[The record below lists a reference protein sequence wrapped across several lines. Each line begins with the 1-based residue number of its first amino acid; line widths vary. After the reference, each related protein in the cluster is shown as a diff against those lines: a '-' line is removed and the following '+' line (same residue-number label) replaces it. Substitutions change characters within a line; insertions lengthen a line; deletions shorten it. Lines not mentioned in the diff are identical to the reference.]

1 MKNLETP
8 AVKLAIYGAQG
19 ALGSALLVEALHRQ
33 YEATAVLSDLNSVTA
48 RPGIRAKT
56 GNLFDALSVSQSVVG
71 KDAVVCVLSS
81 TRLPAGPVDSGD
93 RAFHKVFSA
102 VSALIDGLSIAGVK
116 RLMVIDRLLW
126 LEQSPDS
133 PAPAAEYLQ
142 QRLLR
147 SDLQWTLV
155 ETPPEADEP
164 LEFDDF
170 VHAPESNKAKPVE
183 HLRRFAAGAL
193 DELMLGLHLRQRVRI
208 ADWV

>member
-33 YEATAVLSDLNSVTA
+33 YEVTAVLSDLNSVTA

-56 GNLFDALSVSQSVVG
+56 GNLFDSLSVSQSVVG

-81 TRLPAGPVDSGD
+81 TRLPAGPVDSAD

-102 VSALIDGLSIAGVK
+102 VSALIDGMSIAGVK

-142 QRLLR
+142 QRLLH
-147 SDLQWTLV
+147 SELQWTLV
-155 ETPPEADEP
+155 ESPAEAAELLD
-164 LEFDDF
+164 FDDF
-170 VHAPESNKAKPVE
+170 VHSPQDHKAEAVAA
-183 HLRRFAAGAL
+183 LRRFAAGAL
-193 DELMLGLHLRQRVRI
+193 DELMLKLHLRQRLRI
-208 ADWV
+208 GDSL